1 MFWHIE
7 QEDDSMLLY
16 EQHDD
21 SINILIRGFDR
32 WYSKYNR
39 WSLKSHQFQRLKVLG
54 LSAVTFGLS

>member
-1 MFWHIE
+1 
-7 QEDDSMLLY
+7 MLLY